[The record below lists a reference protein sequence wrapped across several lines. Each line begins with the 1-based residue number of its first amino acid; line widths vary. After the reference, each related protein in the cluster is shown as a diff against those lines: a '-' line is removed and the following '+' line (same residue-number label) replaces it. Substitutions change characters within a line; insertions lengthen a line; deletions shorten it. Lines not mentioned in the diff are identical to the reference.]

1 MQQLLPKA
9 YLKANTLSKGYY
21 DQIGFNSIPYQENYK
36 YGLSVAVPLLQR
48 SARGALLQTK
58 YKIQETEFNR
68 AVLQTELGSK
78 LKYYTTQIQSI
89 QQQLVNTKSLI
100 KNLTRLYDSEQ
111 LRFQQ
116 GESSVFLINSREI
129 KITEAIQ
136 KQLDLYYKWQFNW
149 IQLALTKG
157 IKTNF

>member
-1 MQQLLPKA
+1 LPKA

-58 YKIQETEFNR
+58 YKIQEIEFNR
-68 AVLQTELGSK
+68 AVLQTELESK

-100 KNLTRLYDSEQ
+100 KNLTRLYDAEQ